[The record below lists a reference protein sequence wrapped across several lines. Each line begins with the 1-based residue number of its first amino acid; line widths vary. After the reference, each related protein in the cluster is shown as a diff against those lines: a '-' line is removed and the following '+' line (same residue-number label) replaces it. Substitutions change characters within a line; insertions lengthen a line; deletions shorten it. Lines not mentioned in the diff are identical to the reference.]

1 MIWNIRE
8 YGAVDDG
15 RTVNTTAIQNT
26 IDRCHQAGG
35 GTVLVEGGVYV
46 SGTIF
51 LRSNVT
57 LEIAQGTVLKASP
70 DISDYAENTH
80 HNRYR
85 NEEALDRCFLYGED
99 LESIGICGK
108 GSIEGSSEAFPN
120 EGSIYRPMLI
130 RFLRCRQIHIE
141 DIRLCD
147 AAAWTTAFLD
157 SEYIWISKVYIHNE
171 KRYNGDG
178 LDFDGCS
185 HVFIDNCSIT
195 GTDDN
200 LCLQSSSKEYPV
212 KDIHISNCEFTSL
225 CAGIRIGLKSIGD
238 IYNVVISNCT
248 MDRVWREGI
257 KIECTEGGSI
267 SNILIQNVMMQDVTR
282 PIFMILNNRFKTDDY
297 GSSVE
302 LEQMPEIGR
311 MENITITNLTAVDS
325 EEMKNTHYRF
335 GNDIMGEPKFNG
347 IRIDAEEH
355 HPICGVNLQNI
366 RYRSI
371 GGVKKSDIPA
381 EYPPVL
387 DQLLHPGE
395 VTSEN
400 YYPDWSRTA
409 YMDIRN
415 VEELF
420 LDNICFGCVEPDERE
435 PYLIEN
441 SSIVRR
447 DIWVKA

>member
-1 MIWNIRE
+1 M
-8 YGAVDDG
+8 
-15 RTVNTTAIQNT
+15 
-26 IDRCHQAGG
+26 
-35 GTVLVEGGVYV
+35 
-46 SGTIF
+46 
-51 LRSNVT
+51 
-57 LEIAQGTVLKASP
+57 
-70 DISDYAENTH
+70 
-80 HNRYR
+80 
-85 NEEALDRCFLYGED
+85 
-99 LESIGICGK
+99 
-108 GSIEGSSEAFPN
+108 
-120 EGSIYRPMLI
+120 
-130 RFLRCRQIHIE
+130 
-141 DIRLCD
+141 
-147 AAAWTTAFLD
+147 
-157 SEYIWISKVYIHNE
+157 
-171 KRYNGDG
+171 
-178 LDFDGCS
+178 DFDGCA

-267 SNILIQNVMMQDVTR
+267 SDIMIQNITMRDVTR
-282 PIFMILNNRFKTDDY
+282 PIFMILNNRFRTDDY

-311 MENITITNLTAVDS
+311 MENITITHLTAVDS

-347 IRIDAEEH
+347 IRIDAEER
-355 HPICGVNLQNI
+355 HPIRGVTIQNI

-371 GGVKKSDIPA
+371 GGVKKSDIPT

-409 YMDIRN
+409 YLDIRN
-415 VEELF
+415 VAELY
-420 LDNICFGCVEPDERE
+420 LDNICFDCVEPDERE
-435 PYLIEN
+435 PYRIEN
-441 SSIVRR
+441 SSIIRQDIRVRS
-447 DIWVKA
+447 

>member
-1 MIWNIRE
+1 MIWNVRE
-8 YGAVDDG
+8 YGALADG
-15 RTVNTTAIQNT
+15 RTVNTSAIQNT
-26 IDRCHQAGG
+26 IDRCHEAGG
-35 GTVLVEGGVYV
+35 GTVLIEGGVYV

-57 LEIAQGTVLKASP
+57 LEIAQGTILKASP
-70 DISDYAENTH
+70 DIRDYAENVH

-99 LESIGICGK
+99 LENIGICGR

-178 LDFDGCS
+178 LDFDGCA

-200 LCLQSSSKEYPV
+200 LCLQASSKEYPV

-267 SNILIQNVMMQDVTR
+267 SNIVIQNVTMRDVTR

-302 LEQMPEIGR
+302 LGQMPEIGR
-311 MENITITNLTAVDS
+311 MENITITNLTAVDT

-355 HPICGVNLQNI
+355 HPICGVTLQNI
-366 RYRSI
+366 RYHSI
-371 GGVKKSDIPA
+371 GGVKKADIPT

-387 DQLLHPGE
+387 DLLFHPGE

-400 YYPDWSRTA
+400 YYPDWSRAA
-409 YMDIRN
+409 YMDIRS
-415 VEELF
+415 VEDMI
-420 LDNICFGCVEPDERE
+420 LDNICFDSAEPDERE
-435 PYLIEN
+435 PYFIEN
-441 SSIVRR
+441 SRSVRQ
-447 DIWVKA
+447 DIRVKA